1 GFQPRA
7 QGYNVNDVGE
17 KALMERVDRRAV
29 SHAVEVYDRM
39 SEQGLKLS
47 QEGRMRLLELL
58 CAYQCQDPVHDIFP
72 EERLAQP
79 DNRTTRKHMDK
90 AMEVFEGIETRTA
103 DTYNWII
110 RGLAQ
115 AGDSR
120 CWTLFEEM
128 EVEEFTADLG
138 TFNDLLNQMGR
149 EASTNRSFDEVKNVL
164 KKMTAAGVRPDLE
177 TFHGMLRFLKCL
189 MPKDGYLG
197 NKVVANVRQVL
208 AEMRELDIEP
218 SLETWSLVLDTLIV
232 VNKES
237 GFWSTVQR
245 NHEPAKDILEIVEYL
260 KKQSPEKVVMDHLGE
275 NFFTK
280 SMSYLSRRYIVEAAK
295 VLFELRESMGL
306 RYVTT
311 DLHMENNYYEAF
323 FLLLI
328 KEETLE
334 VAMDYYVKYIRNGRL
349 TSSTNYTRFRLY
361 KEIYNNNAYHWIP
374 LIYAGKINNNAYHW
388 IPLIYAGK
396 MKHAY
401 HWIPLIYA
409 GKMKHAYH
417 WIPLIYAGKMK
428 HAYHWIPLIYAG
440 KMKHAYHWIPLIYA
454 GKMKHAYHWI
464 PLIYAGKMK
473 HAYHW
478 IPLIYADQSA
488 AGSARFLMLG
498 EEIMEMMSRKDVPPE
513 LHHDFETI
521 ADEFLERNKQ
531 VFNVFNDVKRPHIVM
546 SYHIR
551 IYVNLGQLQK
561 AWDVVKV
568 YTSRT
573 QFLGY
578 DLMPLV
584 LKELLEKTA
593 ENLEFELLMYLVEMD
608 ANYRPMFVKPM
619 EELLV
624 TYGDLL
630 ETNLT
635 KTKMDEL
642 RAFIKKSQF

>member
-1 GFQPRA
+1 MAKASGKRAAQYFVNKHSDLFGHNDARPHIPGFQPRA

-374 LIYAGKINNNAYHW
+374 LIYA
-388 IPLIYAGK
+388 
-396 MKHAY
+396 
-401 HWIPLIYA
+401 
-409 GKMKHAYH
+409 
-417 WIPLIYAGKMK
+417 
-428 HAYHWIPLIYAG
+428 
-440 KMKHAYHWIPLIYA
+440 
-454 GKMKHAYHWI
+454 
-464 PLIYAGKMK
+464 
-473 HAYHW
+473 
-478 IPLIYADQSA
+478 DQSA